1 MVEIVEIN
9 KLKKDKIKLDLYS
22 FLFVYLGTK

>member
-9 KLKKDKIKLDLYS
+9 KLKKDKIKLDLYR
-22 FLFVYLGTK
+22 FYVVYLGIK